1 MNRSRKTTFAS
12 SILNSILSLRNCSLG
27 ILSIH
32 STTFCKQTCVDSFY
46 TWAAAMCTKHC
57 LGPGSPVA
65 NIWWWQ
71 QSASSLPLC
80 TQTIAPISE
89 PHFFPSTSTQFLIPP
104 NRWNL
109 TDLSETR
116 ENVTP
121 ILLFSTIWKSSRFR
135 KVGRELMRTIIFY
148 LSEI

>member
-1 MNRSRKTTFAS
+1 METCQCEQIQENHICLRHLKLHPFFEKLLIRNSLNPFYNLCAGKHVLTS
-12 SILNSILSLRNCSLG
+12 SIPEQLL
-27 ILSIH
+27 
-32 STTFCKQTCVDSFY
+32 
-46 TWAAAMCTKHC
+46 CTKHC

-89 PHFFPSTSTQFLIPP
+89 PHFFPSTSTKFLIPP

-116 ENVTP
+116 ENVTL
-121 ILLFSTIWKSSRFR
+121 ILLFSTI
-135 KVGRELMRTIIFY
+135 
-148 LSEI
+148 